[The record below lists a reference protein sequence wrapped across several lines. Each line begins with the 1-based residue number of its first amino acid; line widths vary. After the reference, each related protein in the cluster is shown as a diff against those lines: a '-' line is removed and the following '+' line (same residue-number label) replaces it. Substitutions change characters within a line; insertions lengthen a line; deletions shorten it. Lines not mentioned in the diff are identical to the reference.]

1 MEELVPG
8 KTLSLQTIMMLSGAS
23 QVLVVKD
30 PPANAR
36 DTGLIPG
43 SGRFPRVGNG
53 NPLQPIFLPGKSHRQ
68 RSLVGY
74 SPWGRKESNTTEPTH
89 THTHTQCFQG

>member
-36 DTGLIPG
+36 DTEMQETQVWSLDQED
-43 SGRFPRVGNG
+43 FP
-53 NPLQPIFLPGKSHRQ
+53 
-68 RSLVGY
+68 
-74 SPWGRKESNTTEPTH
+74 E
-89 THTHTQCFQG
+89 